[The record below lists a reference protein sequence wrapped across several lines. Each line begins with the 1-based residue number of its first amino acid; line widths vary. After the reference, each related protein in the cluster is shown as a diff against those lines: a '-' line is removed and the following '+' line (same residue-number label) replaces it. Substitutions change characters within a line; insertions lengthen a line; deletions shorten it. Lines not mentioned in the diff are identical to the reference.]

1 MRKVRYAVLI
11 IFIIWQ
17 GLSIGL
23 LSQQSLLTTQYMD
36 NPLLLNP
43 AFAGN
48 RNSMA
53 VDVFS
58 RQQWMGVEGAPS
70 SYYAG
75 FHLPFN
81 NSTASVGT
89 TILSNQVGPLMYNK
103 LTFDYA
109 YLLRITRRSFLSLGI
124 RAGVDH
130 FNLNLTGLPIIDF
143 NDPEFAQGIEN
154 EFRPAFGAGLVF
166 FKPSYYLSVSLP
178 HFPLASVPWA
188 SESAENFKTTT
199 QLNFTGGFHFN
210 ISRDINIKMSG
221 MRRMVFDEIST
232 TDVSIMLRHNEG
244 FRGGITHRLNQS
256 AGLLFGMQV
265 TDEIGFLYS
274 YEFPISAD
282 PIVKKGVHEISITFD
297 FTKHIIPNRNRRFL
311 HRKKKEQQQDEEM
324 NSIRY
329 F

>member
-1 MRKVRYAVLI
+1 MGKVRYAVLI

-17 GLSIGL
+17 GLSSGL

-58 RQQWMGVEGAPS
+58 RQQWIGIEGAPS

-75 FHLPFN
+75 FHLPLN
-81 NSTASVGT
+81 HSNVSVGT
-89 TILSNQVGPLMYNK
+89 TILSNQTGPLMYNK

-109 YLLRITRRSFLSLGI
+109 YLLRTSRRSFLSLGI

-130 FNLNLTGLPIIDF
+130 FNLNLAGLPVIDF

-178 HFPLASVPWA
+178 HYSLASVPWA
-188 SESAENFKTTT
+188 SEPAGNFKYRT
-199 QLNFTGGFHFN
+199 QINFTGGFHLG
-210 ISRDINIKMSG
+210 ITRDIDIKMSG
-221 MRRMVFDEIST
+221 MHRMIFDEISI
-232 TDVSIMLRHNEG
+232 TDVSIILRHEEG
-244 FRGGITHRLNQS
+244 LRGGITHRLNQS
-256 AGLLFGMQV
+256 AGLLVGMQV

-274 YEFPISAD
+274 YEFPLSSD
-282 PIVKKGVHEISITFD
+282 PIVKKGIHEISITFD
-297 FTKHIIPNRNRRFL
+297 FTRHIIPNRNRRFL
-311 HRKKKEQQQDEEM
+311 HRKKKEKKEDEEM

>member
-1 MRKVRYAVLI
+1 MGKVRYAVLI
-11 IFIIWQ
+11 IFIIGQ
-17 GLSIGL
+17 GLSFGL

-36 NPLLLNP
+36 NPLILNP

-58 RQQWMGVEGAPS
+58 RQQWIGIEGAPS

-75 FHLPFN
+75 FHLPIN
-81 NSTASVGT
+81 HSNASVGT
-89 TILSNQVGPLMYNK
+89 TILSNQMGPLNYNK

-109 YLLRITRRSFLSLGI
+109 YLLRTSRRSFLSLGI

-130 FNLNLTGLPIIDF
+130 LNLNLTGLPVIDF
-143 NDPEFAQGIEN
+143 NDPEFAQDMEN

-178 HFPLASVPWA
+178 HYSLTSVPWA
-188 SESAENFKTTT
+188 SEPAENFKARTL
-199 QLNFTGGFHFN
+199 LNFTGVYHFN
-210 ISRDINIKMSG
+210 ITRDIDIKMSG
-221 MRRMVFDEIST
+221 MHRMVLDEIST
-232 TDVSIMLRHNEG
+232 TDVSIFLRHDEG
-244 FRGGITHRLNQS
+244 FRGGITHRLNQ
-256 AGLLFGMQV
+256 AAVLLVGMQV

-274 YEFPISAD
+274 YEFPMGAD
-282 PIVKKGVHEISITFD
+282 PIIKKGIHEISISFD
-297 FTKHIIPNRNRRFL
+297 FTRQIIPNRNRRFL
-311 HRKKKEQQQDEEM
+311 HRKKKEKQEDEEM